1 MKKITEIHVYK
12 AIAKVLKIDVK
23 KLKKSKKF
31 SQIEEWDSLNHLNI
45 FFELDKIFKNK
56 VNSIPK
62 IGEVDSV
69 QKIIILLRKNKLI
82 I

>member
-45 FFELDKIFKNK
+45 FLN
-56 VNSIPK
+56 
-62 IGEVDSV
+62 
-69 QKIIILLRKNKLI
+69 
-82 I
+82 

>member
-1 MKKITEIHVYK
+1 MKKLNENDVYK
-12 AIAKVLKIDVK
+12 IVAKVLKIKMD

-31 SQIEEWDSLNHLNI
+31 SQIEEWDSLNHLTI

-56 VNSIPK
+56 VNAIPK
-62 IGEVDSV
+62 IGEADSI
-69 QKIIILLRKNKLI
+69 QKIITLLRKYKLI